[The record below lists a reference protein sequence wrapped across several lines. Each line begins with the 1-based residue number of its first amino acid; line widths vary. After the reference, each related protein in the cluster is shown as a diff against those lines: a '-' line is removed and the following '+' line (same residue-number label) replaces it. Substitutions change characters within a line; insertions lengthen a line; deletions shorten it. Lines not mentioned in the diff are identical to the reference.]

1 MSPSG
6 GCHSKACGIRIHI
19 FPLLIELAGSKIYY
33 RVEDQWINFQVNQ
46 IQLIGEFS
54 APPGLLAAD
63 YFFSIKL
70 RDEPTP
76 IDIPAYTDG
85 FVSSFSGT
93 QKAPSWSWKSNLA
106 DGNRIQKQCPLP
118 SPCCWATRLFN
129 FRSESSPVF
138 DFPLVRNLARKQ
150 VVHKDLRTEV
160 MALVN

>member
-1 MSPSG
+1 MRDQNPYFSTS
-6 GCHSKACGIRIHI
+6 
-19 FPLLIELAGSKIYY
+19 IELAGSKIYY

-70 RDEPTP
+70 REEPTP

-85 FVSSFSGT
+85 LFQVLAGLKKLLPGLGSPTLQMETEF
-93 QKAPSWSWKSNLA
+93 KSNVLYPA
-106 DGNRIQKQCPLP
+106 HVAGQ
-118 SPCCWATRLFN
+118 RLFN

-150 VVHKDLRTEV
+150 VVHKDLRSEV